1 MRPTAGEVVQLSTT
15 VYPERCVLEA
25 AEAYKSFCSVMVT
38 RAGDEI
44 SVSLA
49 VGPKH
54 AHEAQRILDEFLNYA
69 LDLSVRM
76 HVGMEDDG

>member
-1 MRPTAGEVVQLSTT
+1 MRPTAGEVAQLSTT

-49 VGPKH
+49 VGPN

-76 HVGMEDDG
+76 HVGMEGDG